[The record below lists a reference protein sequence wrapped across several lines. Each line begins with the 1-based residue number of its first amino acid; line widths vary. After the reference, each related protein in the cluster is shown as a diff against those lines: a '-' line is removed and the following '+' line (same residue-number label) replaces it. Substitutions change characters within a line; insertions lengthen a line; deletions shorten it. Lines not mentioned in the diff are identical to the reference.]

1 MLFRSTDDNNQVYY
15 TFVRTAYEFNAN
27 NVTSTRAEGEVVFE
41 GRDQAVQPIVELPV
55 KQVDFTLQGT
65 WGEGFNSE
73 FYGNSEDLGGV
84 VFYTNLLEGANNVHD
99 FKEGEE
105 IEITGMPTDLN
116 FLNGKQ
122 RIYKVIEDAD
132 GRARRFVIPKKID
145 AALGYN
151 TQSEWDPEANGSV
164 VSVKSVSNSVTLS
177 LLNSPNKFPVSEPVA
192 RRYQDACLQI
202 RNNIDF
208 IADEVVGRVNDEFKK
223 EYFAVYDTNTLSFK
237 VYLGTSR
244 FAHTYVSGGTVT
256 FGGTTVNVTDFIYDH
271 NVTGE
276 ATITVDN
283 PHGASDD
290 DTILLADL
298 VVSCII
304 DGVVTQKTYPSFN
317 IPVSDQKCRRDIG
330 HFLNALIQD
339 LEFGSNYNIINS
351 ALKYVDA
358 GQIEYVDYEII
369 QTVRAIEYAREL
381 AIYAMRKWR
390 TGNGL
395 TDPVYSPQYTTLDA
409 YIDPTIIDDT
419 TGSPACANVAA
430 AIDTL
435 SYLFVDVLANDA
447 SGTYLDAAYLISRNR
462 HHKIG
467 RAHV

>member
-1 MLFRSTDDNNQVYY
+1 MDD
-15 TFVRTAYEFNAN
+15 
-27 NVTSTRAEGEVVFE
+27 
-41 GRDQAVQPIVELPV
+41 
-55 KQVDFTLQGT
+55 
-65 WGEGFNSE
+65 GFNSE

-105 IEITGMPTDLN
+105 IEIIGMPTDLN

-145 AALGYN
+145 PALGYN
-151 TQSEWDPEANGSV
+151 TQSAWDPEAQGSV
-164 VSVKSVSNSVTLS
+164 VSVRTFSKSVTFHTL
-177 LLNSPNKFPVSEPVA
+177 PNKFPVSEPIA

-223 EYFAVYDTNTLSFK
+223 EYFAVYDTTTLNFK

-256 FGGTTVNVTDFIYDH
+256 FNGVTVNVTDFIYDH

-298 VVSCII
+298 VVSCVI
-304 DGVVTQKTYPSFN
+304 DG
-317 IPVSDQKCRRDIG
+317 
-330 HFLNALIQD
+330 
-339 LEFGSNYNIINS
+339 
-351 ALKYVDA
+351 
-358 GQIEYVDYEII
+358 
-369 QTVRAIEYAREL
+369 
-381 AIYAMRKWR
+381 
-390 TGNGL
+390 
-395 TDPVYSPQYTTLDA
+395 
-409 YIDPTIIDDT
+409 
-419 TGSPACANVAA
+419 
-430 AIDTL
+430 
-435 SYLFVDVLANDA
+435 
-447 SGTYLDAAYLISRNR
+447 
-462 HHKIG
+462 
-467 RAHV
+467 